1 VKHKVGRDTGY
12 IPVLCLSVGV
22 GPAQVRKAASRSNPW
37 KLEEEMPSSS
47 VLLHAMLV
55 V

>member
-1 VKHKVGRDTGY
+1 MKHRVGRDMGY
-12 IPVLCLSVGV
+12 VPVLCLSVGV
-22 GPAQVRKAASRSNPW
+22 GPAQVRKAASRCNPW